1 MKQTLSL
8 FHEIEALLDELINN
22 AEALNLVSE
31 HDVSLSDLI
40 KLQEK
45 EIKLIEKLKKVNL
58 DAEKSEEANS
68 QGNTI
73 RLRIKKKLKQFS
85 EFNAKFI
92 KTIEGSHEI
101 IDFKPNESE

>member
-45 EIKLIEKLKKVNL
+45 ELKLIEKLKKVNL
-58 DAEKSEEANS
+58 DAEKNEDANS

-101 IDFKPNESE
+101 IDFNPNASE